1 VRQSGE
7 SPRKRSALLVDE
19 TICMDFGPDVLAAS
33 VQYNAP
39 LYNLKDI
46 FITHTHYD
54 HLSVESIKR
63 LTNDSTIFIATKDAK
78 QTLETNFENKIIY
91 VKPHEELFLGD
102 LQVEVLPAYNLGK
115 DFHKKK
121 NGWVGYKVT
130 KDETTYAILGD
141 TDNIPELQTLSCDV
155 LFVPIGGTYTMDPA
169 EAAALANAITP
180 KLVVPTHYGTVVGTK
195 QNEKE
200 FLSLLNKSIKH
211 KILIKDAKK

>member
-1 VRQSGE
+1 MIKINTHSSIQIDDIYFDPYGII
-7 SPRKRSALLVDE
+7 KNKNDAK
-19 TICMDFGPDVLAAS
+19 
-33 VQYNAP
+33 Y
-39 LYNLKDI
+39 I

-63 LTNDSTIFIATKDAK
+63 LTNDNTIFIATKDAK

-121 NGWVGYKVT
+121 NGWVGYKIT
-130 KDETTYAILGD
+130 KDGTTYAVLGD
-141 TDNIPELQTLSCDV
+141 TDNIPELQTLTCDV
-155 LFVPIGGTYTMDPA
+155 LFVPIGGTYTMDPT

-180 KLVVPTHYGTVVGTK
+180 NLVIPTHYGTIVGSK

-200 FLSLLNKSIKH
+200 FLKLLNKNVKH
-211 KILIKDAKK
+211 KILIKDAKKEG